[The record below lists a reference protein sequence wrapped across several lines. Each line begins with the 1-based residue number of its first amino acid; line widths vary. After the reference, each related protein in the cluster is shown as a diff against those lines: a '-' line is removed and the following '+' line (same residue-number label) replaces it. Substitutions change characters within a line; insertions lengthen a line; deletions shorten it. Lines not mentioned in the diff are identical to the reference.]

1 MKPRVALT
9 RALFPEHVALLE
21 QSFEVR
27 DNREDKVL
35 GRADLIRHLQGAAGI
50 LNAGMDRIDAPMLEA
65 LPDLRVVS
73 CVSVGYNH
81 IDVDA
86 CTARGVMVTNTPDVL
101 TETTADMGWALM
113 MAAARRVTESERWLR
128 AGHWQR
134 WAFDQFLGA
143 EVHHSTLGIIGMGRI
158 GQAIARRASGFSMRV
173 VYYNRSRLSPELE
186 TDCRATWLPMNELL
200 ASADHVMLVVPY
212 SAASH
217 HLIGAAELARM
228 KPGATLTNIARGG
241 LIDEDALAAALTS
254 GHLASAGLDV
264 FEGEPQVN
272 PALLALKNVAL
283 APHLGSASRQARD
296 AMARLAIRNLSTALA
311 GERPPNLVNP
321 APDLR
326 IS

>member
-1 MKPRVALT
+1 MKPRIAIT

-27 DNREDKVL
+27 DNREDAVL
-35 GRADLIRHLQGAAGI
+35 TRDELIRHLQGAVGV
-50 LNAGMDRIDAPMLEA
+50 LNSGMDPIDSAMLA
-65 LPDLRVVS
+65 LLPDLRVIS
-73 CVSVGYNH
+73 AVSVGYNH
-81 IDVDA
+81 IDVEA

-158 GQAIARRASGFSMRV
+158 GQAIARRARGFSMRV
-173 VYYNRSRLSPELE
+173 LYHNRSRLPAQTEAE
-186 TDCRATWLPMNELL
+186 CQATWVPMEPLL
-200 ASADHVMLVVPY
+200 SDADHVMLVVPY
-212 SAASH
+212 SAANH
-217 HLIGAAELARM
+217 HLIGRTALARM

-241 LIDEDALAAALTS
+241 LIDENALAEALRS
-254 GHLASAGLDV
+254 GHLAAAGLDV
-264 FEGEPQVN
+264 FEGEPKVN
-272 PALLALKNVAL
+272 PALLALNNVAL

-296 AMARLAIRNLSTALA
+296 AMARLAIRNLSAALA
-311 GERPPNLVNP
+311 GERPPNLLNP
-321 APDLR
+321 PTP
-326 IS
+326 